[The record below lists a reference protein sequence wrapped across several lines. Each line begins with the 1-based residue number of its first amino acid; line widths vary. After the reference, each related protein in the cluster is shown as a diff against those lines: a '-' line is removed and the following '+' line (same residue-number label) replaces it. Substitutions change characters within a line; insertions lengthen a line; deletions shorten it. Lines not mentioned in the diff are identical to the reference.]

1 MHLQLLILF
10 GWMLILG
17 VSLLAWR
24 LGGPVERQVAALVV
38 IMSLAITLIGVMPD
52 RGMQK
57 PAYFLVDGLFGA
69 GLLILALRYT
79 TAWLGVAVLLQAAQF
94 SLHAYYLVAGKMYD
108 DLYAMVNN
116 LVSLGVLLCL
126 VAGCLLAWRKRK
138 RVAANNLSA
147 K

>member
-1 MHLQLLILF
+1 MHLELLILF

-24 LGGPVERQVAALVV
+24 LGGRVERQVAVLVV
-38 IMSLAITLIGVMPD
+38 IMSLAITLIGVLPD
-52 RGMQK
+52 KEMQK

-69 GLLILALRYT
+69 GLLILAVRYT

-94 SLHAYYLVAGKMYD
+94 SLHAYYLVAGKPYD
-108 DLYAMVNN
+108 NLYAQVNN
-116 LVSLGVLLCL
+116 LVSLGVLVCL
-126 VAGCLLAWRKRK
+126 AAGCLLAWRKR
-138 RVAANNLSA
+138 RRAAASTS

>member
-1 MHLQLLILF
+1 MHLDLLILF

-17 VSLLAWR
+17 VTLLAWR
-24 LGGPVERQVAALVV
+24 LGGKVERQAAGLVV
-38 IMSLAITLIGVMPD
+38 IMSLAITLIGLIPD
-52 RGMQK
+52 KEMQK

-108 DLYAMVNN
+108 KLYAMVNN

-126 VAGCLLAWRKRK
+126 VAGCLLAWRKR
-138 RVAANNLSA
+138 RRAVA